1 MRPSELRTRP
11 QVSCR
16 IGLGDAPGNGRRN
29 SVAISSLRAYTGSMV
44 PFKAREAWPADT
56 LRIRAGA
63 FKSKTGGTASPELI
77 PFWFGKP

>member
-1 MRPSELRTRP
+1 
-11 QVSCR
+11 
-16 IGLGDAPGNGRRN
+16 
-29 SVAISSLRAYTGSMV
+29 MV